1 MKTGSRM
8 MKTVQCFVMI
18 VCLCGCM
25 NSRELNELGIVLGV
39 GIDKGDESGTVK
51 ITAQVVKAGEIA
63 STGKNSGGI
72 GGKAYVNFT
81 DTGNTVF
88 SAVRDI
94 TTQSSRK
101 LYFPHNQVLILG
113 RSAAED
119 GVTKYLDFFMRD
131 PETRLNVYI
140 LVADGSA
147 EDALATDPQLE
158 KVPANAI
165 SKLVEGEAKSTSQA
179 MAVELKDF
187 KDSLMVKTNAPV
199 APIVEISDDGEK
211 KTAKINGTAVF
222 KGDRMVGA
230 LDKTEGRG
238 LLWVLGKV
246 EGGIIET
253 TSSQGN
259 PVSLEIVRA
268 KGKFSPE
275 LVDGKVRITITIS
288 EEGNIGE
295 EAGTENLTAL
305 PEVAFLE
312 KQKGEVIKNEVT
324 AAIKKAQE
332 LHADIFGF
340 GESIH
345 HKYPEEWTAMEDQ
358 WDELFSEIEV
368 EVKVEA
374 KLRLSGRISAPAV
387 PK

>member
-8 MKTVQCFVMI
+8 IKTVLCFLII
-18 VCLCGCM
+18 VCLCGCGS
-25 NSRELNELGIVLGV
+25 SRELNDLGIVLGV
-39 GIDKGDESGTVK
+39 GIDKDVESGTVQ
-51 ITAQVVKAGEIA
+51 ITAQVVKAGEI
-63 STGKNSGGI
+63 SSSGKKNGGSE
-72 GGKAYVNFT
+72 GKAYVNFK

-88 SAVRDI
+88 AAVRDI

-101 LYFPHNQVLILG
+101 LYFPHSQVLILG

-140 LVADGSA
+140 LVARDSA
-147 EDALATDPQLE
+147 EGVLDTEPQLE
-158 KVPANAI
+158 KTPANMI
-165 SKLVEGEAKSTSQA
+165 FRLVEGEAKSTSQA
-179 MAVELKDF
+179 MAVRLRDF

-199 APIVEISDDGEK
+199 APIVEISDDGDQ

-222 KGDRMVGA
+222 KGDRMVGE
-230 LDKTEGRG
+230 LDKIEGRG

-259 PVSLEIVRA
+259 WVSLEIVRA
-268 KGKFSPE
+268 KGSFSTE
-275 LVDGKVRITITIS
+275 LVNGKVKITITIL

-295 EAGTENLTAL
+295 QAGPENLTTL
-305 PEVAFLE
+305 SEVAFLE
-312 KQKGEVIKNEVT
+312 KQKGEVIKNEVL
-324 AAIKKAQE
+324 AAIQKAQE
-332 LHADIFGF
+332 LDADIFGF

-345 HKYPEEWTAMEDQ
+345 HKYPKEWTAMEDN
-358 WDELFSEIEV
+358 WDEIFSEIEV

-374 KLRLSGRISAPAV
+374 KLRLTGRINRPAV